1 MCEGSRLESASS
13 AVGCHTSRAETNCR
27 GRRELFRSGTLF
39 SRSVNA
45 CTVLAVEVRRGG
57 TKRMTCVG
65 DAGLDLGG
73 VLPRRAV
80 GGDLVQR
87 VGHVGGWCWADRGL
101 SACRRGKFDNRSWNI
116 ELVVGLGGPKRD
128 ASPWLLHRGPTL
140 PAPTTGVACRTY
152 HLFITDSGLRLWMH
166 AASWLAINAWN
177 HVCTFGATI
186 TFLKKYTMTE
196 TSNLLDS
203 ALYCLYIGMAQYRS
217 PFKMAVVTGPAQW
230 M

>member
-101 SACRRGKFDNRSWNI
+101 SACRRESSTVAPGILSWWLGLAALS
-116 ELVVGLGGPKRD
+116 EALVLGSCTMGQ
-128 ASPWLLHRGPTL
+128 HRQHQPQRRIA
-140 PAPTTGVACRTY
+140 APTSRSSP
-152 HLFITDSGLRLWMH
+152 HLFDSGGTRPC
-166 AASWLAINAWN
+166 SW
-177 HVCTFGATI
+177 
-186 TFLKKYTMTE
+186 
-196 TSNLLDS
+196 
-203 ALYCLYIGMAQYRS
+203 
-217 PFKMAVVTGPAQW
+217 
-230 M
+230 